1 MPTRL
6 RLYATAA
13 AANVAAAGH
22 NLELRHS
29 MIVEKFVT
37 NLPAKFNYDGLRN
50 EKVLGNWKSDNN
62 KSQEEQQQLEHC

>member
-50 EKVLGNWKSDNN
+50 EKVLGN
-62 KSQEEQQQLEHC
+62 